1 MNPLIEK
8 TISFVKDIFEKEY
21 SGHDY
26 FHTMR
31 VYNMAT
37 RLAESENANLLMVQL
52 AALLHDVDDMKL
64 SPETYEG
71 KDRAISF
78 MRENLVDEEMIET
91 VVKIISQI
99 SFAGSGATVPDTIEG
114 KCVQDA
120 DRLDAVG
127 ALGIARAFAYGGNH
141 NRIMYDPDILPRT
154 NMSKEEYYSDKST
167 TINHFYEKL
176 FLLTDLMNTE
186 TAKKIA
192 KERHEFME
200 NYIDEFLNEWEGK
213 C

>member
-64 SPETYEG
+64 SPETSEG
-71 KDRAISF
+71 KDRAVSF

-99 SFAGSGATVPDTIEG
+99 SFAGSGTTVPDTIEG

-192 KERHEFME
+192 KKRHEFME